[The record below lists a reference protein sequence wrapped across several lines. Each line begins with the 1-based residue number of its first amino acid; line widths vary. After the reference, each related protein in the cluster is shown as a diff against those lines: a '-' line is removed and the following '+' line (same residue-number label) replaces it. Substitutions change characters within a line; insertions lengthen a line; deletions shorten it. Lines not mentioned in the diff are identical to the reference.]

1 MKAILIRVSI
11 NKTRNHNMRGKKMK
25 EDKTYFY
32 HFLKPIS
39 KELAYVAREL
49 ENSIFTSPRTM
60 LTHAR
65 AFVEAIMEKVFIMEK
80 LPHAP
85 YMPLVEQIDILDQH
99 DLLEKNVRDALHAI
113 RMRGN
118 QAAHDVRPFRYSE
131 ALLSWEDIH
140 TVVTW
145 FVEVY
150 GPLDMEVPLYKD
162 PQPNEKESYDMAE
175 LEVRLE
181 NLEKL
186 LTTSIQKMQNDE
198 TDEANNEV
206 AATVVV
212 TEEENE
218 QEMEETAWQMPG
230 MTTIRKISYKGETVD
245 IPYFLRDAFLL
256 PQRFA
261 KSERF
266 LVRLGAEEQARIM
279 SELPANLE
287 GLHKHVKRYN
297 ETNDKNFFEELKVF
311 IDEEIQR
318 RQLTIE
324 RPGEL
329 FFFYKAD
336 YIVVTEKLSKIPL
349 TAEEFTGIPGLLR
362 QLNEDDIHFVGQ
374 LPRELVILAKYKG
387 VGIGTVEK
395 LFEQLKEK

>member
-1 MKAILIRVSI
+1 MQ
-11 NKTRNHNMRGKKMK
+11 KK
-25 EDKTYFY
+25 DAYFY
-32 HFLKPIS
+32 QFLEPIS

-65 AFVEAIMEKVFIMEK
+65 AFVEAIIEKVFIIEK
-80 LPHAP
+80 LAYEA
-85 YMPLVEQIDILDQH
+85 YMPLVEQLDILDH
-99 DLLEKNVRDALHAI
+99 HHLLPDQVRDALHDI

-118 QAAHDVRPFRYSE
+118 KAAHDVRPFRYSE
-131 ALLSWEDIH
+131 ALLSWEAIH

-145 FVEVY
+145 YVEVY
-150 GPLDMEVPLYKD
+150 GPLELEVPAYKD
-162 PQPNEKESYDMAE
+162 PQPNQKQTYDMGE

-181 NLEKL
+181 NLEQL
-186 LTTSIQKMQNDE
+186 LTTSIKKLETGETVEQNTENAATTTNE
-198 TDEANNEV
+198 TDTMEI
-206 AATVVV
+206 
-212 TEEENE
+212 
-218 QEMEETAWQMPG
+218 EETAAQTPG
-230 MTTIRKISYKGETVD
+230 MTTIRKISYQGKTVD
-245 IPYFLRDAFLL
+245 VPYFLRDAFLL

-287 GLHKHVKRYN
+287 GLHQHVKRYN

-311 IDEEIQR
+311 IEEEKKR

-329 FFFYKAD
+329 FFFYHAD
-336 YIVVTEKLSKIPL
+336 YIVVTEKLSRIPL
-349 TAEEFTGIPGLLR
+349 TAEEFPGIPSLLR
-362 QLNEDDIHFVGQ
+362 QLNEDDIHYVGQ
-374 LPRELVILAKYKG
+374 LPRELVILAKYKN

-395 LFEQLKEK
+395 MFGMLKGK